1 MLRRFGYALI
11 AITWL
16 VLMALPILAFILAAR
31 GELMIGDDQS
41 SNIRLFM
48 VNEDEAKGIGF
59 QRVKKAHSRSDGC
72 YRTSVSYLLWEGQD
86 SNLNISYCAC
96 LDPNTGYAD
105 ASRTCKSR

>member
-1 MLRRFGYALI
+1 MLRRTGYVLI
-11 AITWL
+11 VIVWL

-48 VNEDEAKGIGF
+48 VNEDEVKGIGF
-59 QRVKKAHSRSDGC
+59 QRAKKAHSRNDGC
-72 YRTSVSYLLWEGQD
+72 YRTSVRYLLWEGRD

-96 LDPNTGYAD
+96 HDPDTGYAD
-105 ASRTCKSR
+105 ASRTCESR